1 MKGLMHHLPTDED
14 IANILKEFTVDF
26 LLKGYGTL
34 VNDLYTELLSYSH
47 VQIDT
52 SHFLWLVTYFL
63 KFAIQMELDPEHISS
78 VLSQDIFNYLV
89 FQGIWIYEEL
99 EISYMIPG
107 IDLKP
112 CLRRLHLVSTNY
124 FIILMTRIIF
134 MYAKVDFQ
142 KHL

>member
-1 MKGLMHHLPTDED
+1 MHHLPTDED